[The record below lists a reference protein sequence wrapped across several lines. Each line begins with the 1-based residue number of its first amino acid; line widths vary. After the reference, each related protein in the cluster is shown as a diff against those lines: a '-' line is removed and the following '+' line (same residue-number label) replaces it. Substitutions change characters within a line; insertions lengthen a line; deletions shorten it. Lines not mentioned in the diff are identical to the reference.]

1 MRKTTDAAWV
11 LAVLIAACG
20 GQGDVTPPPQAP
32 PAPPAAAA
40 AAMPTPEPPPPA
52 PEPPKPSMLDL
63 QKQLSQGTMAAIN
76 AHDAKKASETFA
88 PDATLTVYG
97 MGEMK
102 GREAIEADMK
112 KLFEAFPDFKIG
124 VARSFAKDDVLINE
138 WVMNGTQKGEFMG
151 IKPTNK
157 AVGVRGVSVVWVGSD
172 GLVKQEHRYFDG
184 NTLMAQLG
192 QIKMPARAV
201 PAIPSGDPEWHVAKG
216 TPDESKQAD
225 VAKGMY
231 AAMDKKSESDFLTPL
246 DEKLTWSDLS
256 APKDMTGKA
265 DAKKFFSMFTK
276 AFSDMKTTVD
286 PVVAADD
293 YVAVETVS
301 SAIHSGP
308 LGPFKATKKPVV
320 LHGVDIMMVKD
331 GKIAQGTSYING
343 LELPAQE
350 GLLPK
355 PKGEKAK
362 DEKPK
367 AAGEKAGD
375 KTEKAEKAEKK
386 GEAKPKAEAAGEK
399 EKK

>member
-1 MRKTTDAAWV
+1 MRKTTDAALV

-20 GQGDVTPPPQAP
+20 GQSDVTPPPQAP
-32 PAPPAAAA
+32 PPPAVTAATA
-40 AAMPTPEPPPPA
+40 VEPAPPPPA
-52 PEPPKPSMLDL
+52 PEPPKLSMLDM
-63 QKQLSQGTMAAIN
+63 QKQLSQNTLAAIN

-88 PDATLTVYG
+88 TDGTLTVYG
-97 MGEMK
+97 MGELK
-102 GREAIEADMK
+102 GREAIEGDLK
-112 KLFEAFPDFKIG
+112 KFFEAFPDFKLG
-124 VARSFAKDDVLINE
+124 AVRTFVKDDVLVNE
-138 WVMNGTQKGEFMG
+138 WVMNGTHKGEFMG

-157 AVGVRGVSVVWVGSD
+157 AVGLRGVSVVWVGTD

-192 QIKMPARAV
+192 QMKMTARPV
-201 PAIPSGDPEWHVAKG
+201 PALPTGDLEWHIAKG
-216 TPDESKQAD
+216 SPEEAKQAD

-231 AAMDKKSESDFLTPL
+231 AAMDKKSESDFLAPM
-246 DEKLTWSDLS
+246 DDKLSWADLS

-265 DAKKFFSMFTK
+265 EAKKFFQMFTK

-286 PVVAADD
+286 PIVAADEFV
-293 YVAVETVS
+293 VAETSS
-301 SAIHSGP
+301 SAIHSGS

-320 LHGVDIMMVKD
+320 LHGVDIMVVKD

-355 PKGEKAK
+355 PKAEKAK

-367 AAGEKAGD
+367 AAAEKSGEKSG
-375 KTEKAEKAEKK
+375 EKAEKK
-386 GEAKPKAEAAGEK
+386 AEAKPKAEAAGEK